1 MLKRFINT
9 QNLAVLSLL
18 YSASLW
24 GLIWYPL
31 QLWDD
36 SGMSPVWASL
46 VMYCAA
52 SAVSLPWL
60 FNSYVQIKGHLKDLT
75 VLVLSAS
82 YTNLAF
88 LVALNEGEIMR
99 VILLFYLS
107 PLWSVMISRVWLGE
121 RLSPKAWGLFLI
133 AIIGSLIMLWNPQL
147 GMPWPHGSGDWLAL
161 SAGFAFAVNIVSA
174 RKMAEVAMSVKTIAI
189 WWGVAIF
196 SGLVL
201 VFQGSALPQV
211 SLTVWSSAVL
221 FGALGMVSMNIA
233 VLYGLAKM
241 PVYRSSVIM
250 LFELIV
256 AAASAW
262 LLIGESMSLQEW
274 LGGML
279 ILMSG
284 TLLVKLQAE

>member
-1 MLKRFINT
+1 MLKRFINSK
-9 QNLAVLSLL
+9 NLAVLSLL

-31 QLWDD
+31 QLLDQV
-36 SGMSPVWASL
+36 GMSPVWTSF
-46 VMYCAA
+46 VMYLAA
-52 SAVSLPWL
+52 SSVSLPWL
-60 FNSYVQIKGHLKDLT
+60 FTSTFHIKSHLKDLFI
-75 VLVLSAS
+75 LVVSAS

-88 LVALNEGEIMR
+88 LVALNEGDIMR
-99 VILLFYLS
+99 VMLLFYLS
-107 PLWSVMISRVWLGE
+107 PLWSVIISRLWLGE

-133 AIIGSLIMLWNPQL
+133 AMVGSLIMLWNPQF
-147 GMPWPHGSGDWLAL
+147 GMPWPHGLGDWLAI
-161 SAGFAFAVNIVSA
+161 SAGFAFAVNIVAA
-174 RKMAEVAMSVKTIAI
+174 RKMADVAMPVKTITI

-201 VFQGSALPQV
+201 LFQESAIPQV
-211 SLTVWSSAVL
+211 SLTAWSGAAL
-221 FGALGMVSMNIA
+221 LGALGMVTMNIA

-262 LLIGESMSLQEW
+262 LLIGEIMSLQEW

-284 TLLVKLQAE
+284 TLLVKHQAE